1 MKETVQILKALAN
14 ERRLKILRILNNDPG
29 KSVSD
34 LAGDIHLSFK
44 ATSRHLQKLKDA
56 RLVLSEQRNTNQH
69 YYLCKEISPI
79 VKGLI
84 NSV

>member
-1 MKETVQILKALAN
+1 MSEIVQILKAIAN
-14 ERRLKILRILNNDPG
+14 ERRLKILRILNNEAG

-34 LAGDIHLSFK
+34 LSGDIHLSFK

-69 YYLCKEISPI
+69 YSLSKEISSI
-79 VKGLI
+79 IKALI